1 MTPDSVVHLI
11 RQTLIATFW
20 LSAPLLAIGLVAG
33 VIMSLLQIVTSI
45 QDTAFS
51 TVPRLVAFLVGLILL
66 LPWMLMKM
74 MAFTIAIFG
83 DLARFAR

>member
-1 MTPDSVVHLI
+1 MTPDSAVQLI

-33 VIMSLLQIVTSI
+33 IIISLLQIVTSI

-51 TVPRLVAFLVGLILL
+51 TAPRLAAFLVGIILL

-74 MAFTIAIFG
+74 MALTTAILG
-83 DLARFAR
+83 DLPRFAH